1 MAPKLRG
8 IFTIGTL
15 MAAAALV
22 LAPPEQARAQD
33 NVEFVELV
41 KGIDRIDGALE
52 DPITPYEFEAC
63 VGGPGVTGATVKV
76 PTEPTR
82 DETLPSL
89 GSGEFCF
96 SSRFA
101 SAGALDTDF
110 PNGTYVFTITTVD
123 GPDSKSVSFS
133 ASEPEG
139 YLDITGPANGAT
151 GVDSNSDLTVTWTLT
166 EKVAGC
172 IAGGNCGD
180 GSGFF
185 LLDESSDEDV
195 VGQLLAIDATGFL
208 VDAAVLQAGTQY
220 TAEAATYNGLIDP
233 AAMTDGGGAI
243 ELIAVWVD
251 ANVVTITTAANIEF
265 VELFKLAYRYDGT
278 LVSMPYELEACVGG
292 GGITGATITFTG
304 NPNPPFDLMS
314 DPGEGD
320 FCFFQ
325 EFDTAGELDTAFP
338 NALYTFDI
346 ATIDGMDSK
355 TVDFNFTE
363 PEGYLEITAPVDGE
377 SVPHDSDLTVTWT
390 LTEKVAGCIVAG
402 DCGDGIGFFL
412 GDDFTDQDV
421 VEQLLA
427 IDDPGTTVLAVNLEP
442 NTDYGLEVETY
453 NGVIDFS
460 GLEVTTNGDSIE
472 EFITIWEDVNS
483 LNIRAVPEPGAVLQQ
498 LSGFATLAAL
508 AWRRRKLR

>member
-1 MAPKLRG
+1 LL
-8 IFTIGTL
+8 TIG
-15 MAAAALV
+15 
-22 LAPPEQARAQD
+22 
-33 NVEFVELV
+33 
-41 KGIDRIDGALE
+41 
-52 DPITPYEFEAC
+52 
-63 VGGPGVTGATVKV
+63 
-76 PTEPTR
+76 
-82 DETLPSL
+82 
-89 GSGEFCF
+89 
-96 SSRFA
+96 
-101 SAGALDTDF
+101 
-110 PNGTYVFTITTVD
+110 
-123 GPDSKSVSFS
+123 
-133 ASEPEG
+133 
-139 YLDITGPANGAT
+139 
-151 GVDSNSDLTVTWTLT
+151 
-166 EKVAGC
+166 
-172 IAGGNCGD
+172 
-180 GSGFF
+180 
-185 LLDESSDEDV
+185 
-195 VGQLLAIDATGFL
+195 ATGFL

-220 TAEAATYNGLIDP
+220 RIEAATYNGLIDP

-243 ELIAVWVD
+243 ELVAVWVD

-265 VELFKLAYRYDGT
+265 VELFKLVYRYDGT
-278 LVSMPYELEACVGG
+278 PVSMPYELEACVGG

-320 FCFFQ
+320 FCLFQ
-325 EFDTAGELDTAFP
+325 EFNTAGELDTAFP

-460 GLEVTTNGDSIE
+460 GLEVTTNGNSIE

-483 LNIRAVPEPGAVLQQ
+483 LNIRAAPEPGAMLQQ